1 MKVLFPLIALLLFV
15 TACNNDNKSTE
26 LLAELDVKMQNANYR
41 EFSIGLDDVCRF
53 EEIEKTNSSCF
64 STDMS
69 RLRQVLFKIDSIEY
83 FTEKAISELDY
94 LKLKILKDAGEDIIY
109 KKNHKN
115 QILIESFKEIE
126 KFGCRPIPLNSNL
139 IQSKTSEIDFEL
151 FIDKNG
157 NPTKLAKRIWKILH
171 LTRKK
176 IIENMGNF
184 HTINYFD
191 YNEKRIYFNA
201 TKNFNFFSN
210 QNNEIQKKKFEK
222 YINNSK
228 SVFSDDAISLIEVF
242 NQMSF
247 DENYSNCKNWFEAN
261 FKGLSVI
268 EAMLKLSKI
277 ENDILVA
284 RSKALENWSY
294 RFHYSGYVFNT
305 PISYSNG
312 PSNIQLGDSIQI
324 KVTYGLYSN
333 ENNKVITVND
343 RKAII
348 NYKNGIGFVNVIP
361 NHKGTITYSG
371 DAIWYN
377 FRGETRKKPWSW
389 TVNVN

>member
-1 MKVLFPLIALLLFV
+1 MRVLFPLIALLLFV
-15 TACNNDNKSTE
+15 TACNNDDKSTE
-26 LLAELDVKMQNANYR
+26 LLAELDMKMQKTNQR
-41 EFSIGLDDVCRF
+41 EFSIGLDDVYMF
-53 EEIEKTNSSCF
+53 EEIEITNSSSF
-64 STDMS
+64 SADMS
-69 RLRQVLFKIDSIEY
+69 RIQQLVFKIDSIEY
-83 FTEKAISELDY
+83 FTKKAISELDH
-94 LKLKILKDAGEDIIY
+94 LKLKILKDAGEDITH
-109 KKNHKN
+109 KKNRKN

-126 KFGCRPIPLNSNL
+126 KFGCRPIPLNSKL
-139 IQSKTSEIDFEL
+139 IHSKTSEIDFDL
-151 FIDKNG
+151 FINESG
-157 NPTKLAKRIWKILH
+157 FPTKLAKRIWETLH

-176 IIENMGNF
+176 MIENMGNF
-184 HTINYFD
+184 HTFNYYD
-191 YNEKRIYFNA
+191 YNEKRIYYNA

-210 QNNEIQKKKFEK
+210 QNSEIQKKKFKE

-268 EAMLKLSKI
+268 ETMLILSKI

-294 RFHYSGYVFNT
+294 RFHHSGYVFNT

-343 RKAII
+343 KKAIV
-348 NYKNGIGFVNVIP
+348 NYKNGIGFVNVKP
-361 NHKGTITYSG
+361 NQKGTITYSG
-371 DAIWYN
+371 NAIWN
-377 FRGETRKKPWSW
+377 NKRGEPRKKPWSW